1 MTCFNLHA
9 CQMDIDLLQVFA
21 KISNMPDGHL
31 RSVGYKSLVYVDNSY
46 LKTYQACLNNN
57 ILGTIRLLSELGFAI
72 HTGKSVST
80 SSQTTTVQNV
90 QLPPLSPMQY

>member
-9 CQMDIDLLQVFA
+9 CQMDIDLLRVFA
-21 KISNMPDGHL
+21 KISKVPVGHL
-31 RSVGYKSLVYVDNSY
+31 TSVGYKFVVYVDNSY
-46 LKTYQACLNNN
+46 LKTYQACLINN
-57 ILGTIRLLSELGFAI
+57 ILDTIKLLSELGFAI
-72 HTGKSVST
+72 PTGKSVST